1 MRKFHI
7 FLFKIH
13 RLGLRFPRLTLGL
26 ALAFVVLG
34 LIGASQYRFLL
45 SVDDL
50 VDPDFRSYSSLM
62 RYKERFPDYNSVV
75 ISIEPNSRPT
85 KSFLCD
91 VQVWAIRL
99 NDKRNDI
106 LRISSTFGLRQA
118 DIKDNKLKF
127 KPLMDLDCWSEDP
140 QIEVI
145 EKAYLE
151 IRNSPWSTLLTDKNH
166 ALTLS
171 ISFEG
176 HGADNRFG
184 EFNADTAEEIRVDFE
199 KALKPHE
206 GTYKVYWAGV
216 GSYQYEL
223 RKSFYISQ
231 ALNVIMFGFVLLFF
245 KFIFKSWALG
255 WWFIL
260 TVDGTLFITYGIMGF
275 LDWPVDV
282 LTNSTGMMLI
292 VSTLEDFIMISFG
305 TLFQKMT
312 WRKSMRVYLIA
323 SFWTSITTTIG
334 FASLV
339 SSDLSIIRRFG
350 FLSAVAGMLEWL
362 FVFTVLPAAL
372 ILLKSKG
379 WPKPQNLSE
388 QFKLP
393 YLYLQKVANIQFP
406 KWAAYLS
413 LIVFP
418 LGIWGSFNLTIE
430 DAPEKFF
437 PKGHIISET
446 SDHLSETRGWR
457 SDVTLL
463 FQDNL
468 SDDKKQAIL
477 KEARQWP
484 NIAAVEDLKTTETYL
499 VSKVESAD
507 HKDAVLR
514 FWQQSP
520 FLLRLKNEE
529 TERAILYLQ
538 NLDRQSLEKTV
549 KASQKTC
556 PQNECEVASGL
567 TSYVEFGERVLSTLF
582 ESLFMSL
589 ILVLIILILLAK
601 NQNVSSIWQICV
613 SSLWGPV
620 ALVAVFYVFNV
631 PVFFVTTIC
640 AAVLVGLSGDNC
652 IQFLFQKRKGS
663 LQATVDNLGL
673 ATIFITIAMVFV
685 TVIFFFSPMWPLQK
699 LGGLMIIGFW
709 LGWIGDVLVLRGLV
723 RK

>member
-7 FLFKIH
+7 LLFKIH
-13 RLGLRFPRLTLGL
+13 RWGLRFPRLTLSL
-26 ALAFVVLG
+26 ALLFVVLG

-75 ISIEPNSRPT
+75 ISIEPKSRPS
-85 KSFLCD
+85 KAFLCD

-118 DIKDNKLKF
+118 EIIESKLKF
-127 KPLMDLDCWSEDP
+127 KPLMDLDCVSEDP

-145 EKAYLE
+145 ENAYKE
-151 IRNSPWSTLLTDKNH
+151 IRNSPWKTLLTDKNY

-176 HGADNRFG
+176 HGEDNRFG
-184 EFNADTAEEIRVDFE
+184 EFNADTAEEIRVDFD
-199 KALKPHE
+199 KALKSYE
-206 GTYKVYWAGV
+206 GTYSVYWAGV

-245 KFIFKSWALG
+245 KFIFRSWALG

-312 WRKSMRVYLIA
+312 WRKSMRVYLVA
-323 SFWTSITTTIG
+323 SFWTTFTTAVG

-339 SSDLSIIRRFG
+339 SSDLSLIRRFG
-350 FLSAVAGMLEWL
+350 LLSAVAGLLEWL

-372 ILLKSKG
+372 VLLKSKG

-388 QFKLP
+388 QFKMP
-393 YLYLQKVANIQFP
+393 YAYLQKVANINFP

-413 LIVFP
+413 LLVFP
-418 LGIWGSFNLTIE
+418 LGIWGSFNLKIE

-437 PKGHIISET
+437 PQGHIISET
-446 SDHLSETRGWR
+446 SNHLSDTRGWR

-463 FQDNL
+463 FQDHL
-468 SDDKKQAIL
+468 PQEKKEIIL

-484 NIAAVEDLKTTETYL
+484 NIAAVEDLKTTEDYL
-499 VSKVESAD
+499 VSKVESED
-507 HKDAVLR
+507 HKEAVLR
-514 FWQQSP
+514 FWRQSP
-520 FLLRLKNEE
+520 FLLRLKNED
-529 TERAILYLQ
+529 TERAILYLK

-549 KASQKTC
+549 KAAEKTC
-556 PQNECEVASGL
+556 PQKECEVASGL

-582 ESLFMSL
+582 ESLFLSL
-589 ILVLIILILLAK
+589 FLVMLIIVVLARV
-601 NQNVSSIWQICV
+601 NVTDSIWQLCV
-613 SSLWGPV
+613 SSLWGPF
-620 ALVAVFYVFNV
+620 ALVAVFYVFDI

-652 IQFLFQKRKGS
+652 IQFIFQKRKGS
-663 LQATVDNLGL
+663 LQSTVDNLGL
-673 ATIFITIAMVFV
+673 ATLFITIAMAFV
-685 TVIFFFSPMWPLQK
+685 TFIFFFSPMWPLQK

-709 LGWIGDVLVLRGLV
+709 LSWIGDVLVLRGLV
-723 RK
+723 KK

>member
-1 MRKFHI
+1 M
-7 FLFKIH
+7 
-13 RLGLRFPRLTLGL
+13 RFPRLTLSL
-26 ALAFVVLG
+26 ALFFVVLG
-34 LIGASQYRFLL
+34 LVGASQYRFLL

-75 ISIEPNSRPT
+75 ISIEPTELPT
-85 KSFLCD
+85 KAFLCD

-99 NDKRNDI
+99 NDKRDDI

-118 DIKDNKLKF
+118 EIKENKLKF
-127 KPLMDLDCWSEDP
+127 KPLLDLDCTSDDP
-140 QIEVI
+140 QIDVI
-145 EKAYLE
+145 KKAYNE
-151 IRNSPWSTLLTDKNH
+151 IRNSPWRTLLTDKDY

-171 ISFEG
+171 LSFEG
-176 HGADNRFG
+176 HGEDNRFG
-184 EFNADTAEEIRVDFE
+184 EFNADTAEEIRIDFD
-199 KALKPHE
+199 KALKAYE
-206 GTYKVYWAGV
+206 GKFKVYWAGV

-275 LDWPVDV
+275 LNWPVDV

-292 VSTLEDFIMISFG
+292 VSTLEDFILISFG

-312 WRKSMRVYLIA
+312 WRKSMRFYLVGA
-323 SFWTSITTTIG
+323 FWTSITTAVG

-350 FLSAVAGMLEWL
+350 FLSAVAGILEWL

-372 ILLKSKG
+372 VLTKSKG
-379 WPKPQNLSE
+379 WPKPQNLAE
-388 QFKLP
+388 QFKFP
-393 YLYLQKVANIQFP
+393 FGHLQKLANINFP

-413 LIVFP
+413 LVVFP

-446 SDHLSETRGWR
+446 SDHLSKTRGWR

-463 FQDNL
+463 FKDEL
-468 SDDKKQAIL
+468 PEDKKEQIL
-477 KEARQWP
+477 KEARLWP
-484 NIAAVEDLKTTETYL
+484 NIAEVEDLKTTETYL
-499 VSKVESAD
+499 VSKVETED
-507 HKDAVLR
+507 HKQAVLR
-514 FWQQSP
+514 FWRESP

-538 NLDRQSLEKTV
+538 NLDRASLEKTV
-549 KASQKTC
+549 KASEKTC
-556 PQNECEVASGL
+556 PQKECEVASGL

-582 ESLFMSL
+582 ESLFLSL
-589 ILVLIILILLAK
+589 FLVVTILIYLARSQK
-601 NQNVSSIWQICV
+601 VNSIWQICI
-613 SSLWGPV
+613 SSLWGPF
-620 ALVAVFYVFNV
+620 ALVAVFYVFNI

-652 IQFLFQKRKGS
+652 IQFLFQNRRNN
-663 LQATVDNLGL
+663 LQTTVNNLGL
-673 ATIFITIAMVFV
+673 ATVFITIAMVFV
-685 TVIFFFSPMWPLQK
+685 TFIFFFSPMWPLQK

-709 LGWIGDVLVLRGLV
+709 LGWVGDVLVLRGLL
-723 RK
+723 KK